1 MFPKTVLL
9 LTSAIIWVVTSA
21 QAAASTSLE
30 VKAGGPKTFY
40 ADDRA
45 GNNQASFISQST
57 IEDFTGVCNKIGG
70 ECTMDPR
77 NIESF
82 KGSFWVRI
90 EDLKTGIDLRDHHL
104 RSPDWLDAAK
114 YPKIEISIA
123 KVEQVKKLAANSAS
137 MVMVGSAA
145 IHGKTHDVKIN
156 ATLTYLDE
164 TPQTMKRVK
173 GDLIRIRAE
182 FEIKLADFGIT
193 GPSGSDTIGL
203 KVAETQQI
211 KVTVFGS
218 TEKPPPPLA
227 PGKDAPETPGAV
239 KPKPPTRPP
248 G

>member
-1 MFPKTVLL
+1 MFPKSVLL
-9 LTSAIIWVVTSA
+9 LSSGIMFVASSAR
-21 QAAASTSLE
+21 AAPTSLE
-30 VKAGGPKTFY
+30 VKAGGAKTFY

-82 KGSFWVRI
+82 KGSFWVKV
-90 EDLKTGIDLRDHHL
+90 EDLRTGIDLRDRHL

-114 YPKIEISIA
+114 YPKIEINVA
-123 KVEQVKKLAANSAS
+123 KVEQVKKLAANTAS
-137 MVMVGSAA
+137 MVMIGSAA
-145 IHGKTHDVKIN
+145 IRGKTHDVRII

-182 FEIKLADFGIT
+182 FDIKLADFGIT
-193 GPSGSDTIGL
+193 GPPGSDTIGL

-227 PGKDAPETPGAV
+227 PGKDAPEIPGAV